1 MQFSTYRRAYF
12 LCPKGAICAGRRET
26 VKKYINRWSYWLGVA
41 SAVIALV
48 MRTFNAF
55 GVWLP
60 GTVVQGMTIWYMSF
74 YKAALLFLLIN
85 IATALEGWSR
95 ILLSQSSNA
104 MHGDHPVAV
113 EKPGGKFRT
122 ASAGS

>member
-1 MQFSTYRRAYF
+1 MG
-12 LCPKGAICAGRRET
+12 PICARRRET

-60 GTVVQGMTIWYMSF
+60 GAVVQGITIWYMSF
-74 YKAALLFLLIN
+74 YKGALLFFLAA
-85 IATALEGWSR
+85 IATSGYA
-95 ILLSQSSNA
+95 
-104 MHGDHPVAV
+104 AV
-113 EKPGGKFRT
+113 RGQK
-122 ASAGS
+122 SM